1 MFLLCGPFTNGV
13 QRVIYVDV
21 HYQRWATILFEV
33 VAIFNLNSNF
43 LIIIV
48 NIIIV
53 GLGGGYLCL
62 VVVILRV
69 GCRFSAMR
77 GV

>member
-1 MFLLCGPFTNGV
+1 MHYGV
-13 QRVIYVDV
+13 QRVICVDV
-21 HYQRWATILFEV
+21 VYPRWATILFKI

-43 LIIIV
+43 LV
-48 NIIIV
+48 NIIHIV

-62 VVVILRV
+62 VMVILHV
-69 GCRFSAMR
+69 STCSCAMR